1 MISDEQ
7 NLEEMRAEL
16 RGAVD
21 AAERRQL
28 AAEIEELRRKLYDN

>member
-1 MISDEQ
+1 MCNEQ

-16 RGAVD
+16 RGALD

-28 AAEIEELRRKLYDN
+28 AAEIEELQKKLYDN

>member
-1 MISDEQ
+1 MSDEQ

-21 AAERRQL
+21 AAERRHL
-28 AAEIEELRRKLYDN
+28 AAEIEELRQSVVA